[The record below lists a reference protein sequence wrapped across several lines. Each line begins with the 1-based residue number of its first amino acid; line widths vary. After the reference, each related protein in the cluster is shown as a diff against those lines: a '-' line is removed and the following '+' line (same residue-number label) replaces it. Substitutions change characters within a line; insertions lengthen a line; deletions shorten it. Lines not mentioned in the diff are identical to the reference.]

1 MKKEKYTAKVITETA
16 IMFALV
22 FLILLITAYVPIL
35 SDVGM
40 FILPIPIT
48 LLYVRHDTGIA
59 LIAVIMSMVLAAIFY
74 NPISALVSGISYGF
88 TGISLG
94 YCIKNKK
101 SSQAAILI
109 VGAAN
114 IISNIIKFMIYAFL
128 VNKKGLVEY
137 INLTVEELKGAFV
150 ESRNIYISMNAPQ
163 EAINSINQFIDY
175 LTVEN
180 LIIIIPIAL
189 IISSLIQ
196 AYINY
201 FLTQKTLKK
210 LRYEIPPLVS
220 FTRIYIP
227 NRFLAVLIII
237 ECLGI
242 ILNSRDVSW
251 AVYAV
256 GIGHLIIS
264 FVLSLDGMA
273 YLAYILRERAK
284 LPKGVIIIMFIIGI
298 FTPIFSS
305 AFSILGLMDIILNLR
320 KLDPNPIRVIKPRE

>member
-35 SDVGM
+35 SDIGM
-40 FILPIPIT
+40 FVLPIPIT
-48 LLYVRHDTGIA
+48 LLYIRHNTGIA
-59 LIAVIMSMVLAAIFY
+59 LIAVIMSIVLASLFY
-74 NPISALVSGISYGF
+74 NPISALASGISYGF
-88 TGISLG
+88 TGIALG

-101 SSQAAILI
+101 NSQVSILI
-109 VGAAN
+109 VGAAG
-114 IISNIIKFMIYAFL
+114 IVSNIIRFMIYAIL
-128 VNKKGLVEY
+128 VNKKGLIEY
-137 INLTVEELKGAFV
+137 INLTVDELKRVFV

-163 EAINSINQFIDY
+163 EAINAINRFIDY
-175 LTVEN
+175 LTVQN

-201 FLTQKTLKK
+201 FITQKTLKK
-210 LRYEIPPLVS
+210 LRYEVPDLVP

-242 ILNSRDVSW
+242 ILNSRDVKW
-251 AVYAV
+251 AFYAV
-256 GIGHLIIS
+256 GIGHLIVS

-284 LPKGVIIIMFIIGI
+284 IPKGVIAIILIIGI

-305 AFSILGLMDIILNLR
+305 VFSILGLMDIMLNLR